1 MWRNLID
8 SNNIISNNGKKRH
21 SYFLTMN
28 LYTQKKKKKKIQFDC
43 WKRPVFWASG
53 YLKTV
58 GFGFVFNVSSAN
70 TAPLLETVF
79 YLNTF

>member
-28 LYTQKKKKKKIQFDC
+28 LYTQKKKKKKYSSIAGKDLCSGRQDT
-43 WKRPVFWASG
+43 WK
-53 YLKTV
+53 
-58 GFGFVFNVSSAN
+58 
-70 TAPLLETVF
+70 LLGLVLF
-79 YLNTF
+79 SM